1 MPQRLK
7 FKPSYGP
14 AEQFAENSVRS
25 TVRVVRRFSA
35 AAKSFIVVI
44 PSRLQPARDL
54 LFRVF
59 QQTLKP
65 GPDTN
70 LTSDDQKIDSSS
82 LFNLLITI
90 SPADIA

>member
-1 MPQRLK
+1 MSSRLLK
-7 FKPSYGP
+7 NS
-14 AEQFAENSVRS
+14 ARFAI
-25 TVRVVRRFSA
+25 RVVRRFSA